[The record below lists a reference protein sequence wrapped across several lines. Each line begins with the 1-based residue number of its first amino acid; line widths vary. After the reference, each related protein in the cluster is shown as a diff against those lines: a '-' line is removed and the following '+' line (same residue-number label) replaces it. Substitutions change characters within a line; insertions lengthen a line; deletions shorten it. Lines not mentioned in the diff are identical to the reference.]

1 MKFSAARSELDSMV
15 LQIELTLV
23 SIIQG
28 VALFFLID
36 NARVVLTTQDIAYW
50 LYIPAGLVVIFV
62 FWSRSILH
70 TLTVVRWPLEF
81 GHNFLYVT
89 CALFEALLFTKLSE
103 PRMWFT
109 LGAIYSAV
117 GWFLFVWDFR
127 LIRARERDS
136 GGPASNR
143 LSAKVRRDQRWNAML
158 LLPGVFALNLICA
171 FCIHSSPDFFLTR
184 NGHVWLI
191 AIQLLGFA
199 AYLFYSVRF
208 YVDLAPMI
216 AEARAEWRGAA
227 TTNRAEFESD

>member
-1 MKFSAARSELDSMV
+1 MKFSAERSELDSMV

-50 LYIPAGLVVIFV
+50 LYIPAGLLVIFV

-81 GHNFLYVT
+81 GHNFLYIT

-117 GWFLFVWDFR
+117 GWVIFLWDFR
-127 LIRARERDS
+127 LIRARESDS
-136 GGPASNR
+136 VGDASNR
-143 LSAKVRRDQRWNAML
+143 LSAKVRRDQRWNVIL
-158 LLPGVFALNLICA
+158 FLPGVFALNLICA
-171 FCIHSSPDFFLTR
+171 FCIYSRPDFFLAH

-191 AIQLLGFA
+191 AFQLFGFA

-208 YVDLAPMI
+208 YVDLAPLI
-216 AEARAEWRGAA
+216 AAARAEWRGMIGD
-227 TTNRAEFESD
+227 NERA

>member
-81 GHNFLYVT
+81 GHNFLYIT

-117 GWFLFVWDFR
+117 GWVIFLWDFR
-127 LIRARERDS
+127 LIRARESDS
-136 GGPASNR
+136 VGDASN
-143 LSAKVRRDQRWNAML
+143 LCPPKFAVISAGMSSSFC
-158 LLPGVFALNLICA
+158 PA
-171 FCIHSSPDFFLTR
+171 FSRSI
-184 NGHVWLI
+184 
-191 AIQLLGFA
+191 
-199 AYLFYSVRF
+199 
-208 YVDLAPMI
+208 
-216 AEARAEWRGAA
+216 
-227 TTNRAEFESD
+227 

>member
-36 NARVVLTTQDIAYW
+36 NARVVLTTHDIAFW
-50 LYIPAGLVVIFV
+50 LYIPAGLLVIFV

-81 GHNFLYVT
+81 GHNFLYIT

-103 PRMWFT
+103 PRTWFT

-117 GWFLFVWDFR
+117 GWLLFLYDFR
-127 LIRARERDS
+127 LIRARENDS
-136 GGPASNR
+136 AAEASNR
-143 LSAKVRRDQRWNAML
+143 LYTKLRRDQRWNVIL
-158 LLPGVFALNLICA
+158 FLPAVFFLNLICA
-171 FCIHSSPDFFLTR
+171 LCIRTWPDFFLAH

-191 AIQLLGFA
+191 AVQLLGFA

-208 YVDLAPMI
+208 YVDLAPFI
-216 AEARAEWRGAA
+216 AEARHEWRG
-227 TTNRAEFESD
+227 TLGNRDQS